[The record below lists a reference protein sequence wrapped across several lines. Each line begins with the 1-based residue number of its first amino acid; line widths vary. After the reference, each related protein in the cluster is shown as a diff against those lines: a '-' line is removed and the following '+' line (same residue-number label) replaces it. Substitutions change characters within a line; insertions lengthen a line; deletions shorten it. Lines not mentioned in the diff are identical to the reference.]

1 MKAVEFVDYTGEFPC
16 LCSGEVTLKID
27 GQVVEFCRYKS
38 DSEKTGKPY
47 LSLTSGGRCYFD
59 DDVEWHDHVEYGP
72 WSIDLD
78 PRYAEIEDEI
88 LEVINSNIPWGC
100 CGGCL

>member
-1 MKAVEFVDYTGEFPC
+1 MARVKFVGYTGGFPC
-16 LCSGEVTLKID
+16 LCSGEVTLEID
-27 GQVVEFCRYKS
+27 GQVVKFVKYECE
-38 DSEKTGKPY
+38 SEETGKPY
-47 LSLTSGGRCYFD
+47 LSLTSGGHCYFD
-59 DDVEWHDHVEYGP
+59 DEWNEHVGSGP

-78 PRYAEIEDEI
+78 PRYAELEDEI

>member
-1 MKAVEFVDYTGEFPC
+1 MSRVEFVDYTGEFPC

-27 GQVVEFCRYKS
+27 GYVVEFCRYKS

-59 DDVEWHDHVEYGP
+59 DECNDHVIDGP

-78 PRYAEIEDEI
+78 PRYAELEDEI
-88 LEVINSNIPWGC
+88 FEVININNNIPWGC

>member
-1 MKAVEFVDYTGEFPC
+1 MKVVEFVDYTGEFPC

-27 GQVVEFCRYKS
+27 GQIVEFCRYKS

-59 DDVEWHDHVEYGP
+59 DDDG
-72 WSIDLD
+72 
-78 PRYAEIEDEI
+78 DE
-88 LEVINSNIPWGC
+88 
-100 CGGCL
+100 

>member
-27 GQVVEFCRYKS
+27 GQVVRFVKDKCE
-38 DSEKTGKPY
+38 SEESGKPY

-59 DDVEWHDHVEYGP
+59 DEWNDHVEYGP

-78 PRYAEIEDEI
+78 PRYAELEDEI
-88 LEVINSNIPWGC
+88 FEVININSNIPWGC

>member
-1 MKAVEFVDYTGEFPC
+1 MSRVEFVDYTGEFPC

-38 DSEKTGKPY
+38 DSRETGKPY
-47 LSLTSGGRCYFD
+47 LRLTSGGRCYFD
-59 DDVEWHDHVEYGP
+59 DEWNDHVEDGP

-78 PRYAEIEDEI
+78 PRYTELEDEI

>member
-1 MKAVEFVDYTGEFPC
+1 MARVEFVDYTGDYPC

-27 GQVVEFCRYKS
+27 GQVVKFVRYKCE
-38 DSEKTGKPY
+38 SEESGKPY
-47 LSLTSGGRCYFD
+47 LSLTSGGHCYFD
-59 DDVEWHDHVEYGP
+59 DEWNDHVIDGP
-72 WSIDLD
+72 WGIDLD
-78 PRYAEIEDEI
+78 PRYAELEDEI

>member
-1 MKAVEFVDYTGEFPC
+1 MSRVEFVDYTGEFPC

-27 GQVVEFCRYKS
+27 GQVVRFVKDKCE
-38 DSEKTGKPY
+38 SEESGKPY

-59 DDVEWHDHVEYGP
+59 DEWNDHVEYGP

-78 PRYAEIEDEI
+78 PRYAELEDEI
-88 LEVINSNIPWGC
+88 LEVININSNIPWGC

>member
-1 MKAVEFVDYTGEFPC
+1 MKVVEFVDYTGEFPC

-27 GQVVEFCRYKS
+27 GQIVEFCRYKS

-47 LSLTSGGRCYFD
+47 LSLTSGGHCYFD
-59 DDVEWHDHVEYGP
+59 DEWNDHVIDGP
-72 WSIDLD
+72 WRIDLD
-78 PRYAEIEDEI
+78 PRYVELEDEI

>member
-1 MKAVEFVDYTGEFPC
+1 MARVKFVDYTGEYPC
-16 LCSGEVTLKID
+16 LCSGEVTLEIG
-27 GQVVEFCRYKS
+27 GQVVKFCRYKS

-47 LSLTSGGRCYFD
+47 LSLSSGGQCYFD
-59 DDVEWHDHVEYGP
+59 DEWDDHIESGP

-78 PRYAEIEDEI
+78 PRYAELEDEI

-100 CGGCL
+100 CGGCI

>member
-1 MKAVEFVDYTGEFPC
+1 MTRVKFVDYTGGYPC
-16 LCSGEVTLKID
+16 LCSGEVTLEID
-27 GQVVEFCRYKS
+27 GQVVKFVKYEYE
-38 DSEKTGKPY
+38 SEESGKPY
-47 LSLTSGGRCYFD
+47 LSLTSGGHCYFD
-59 DDVEWHDHVEYGP
+59 DEWDDHVNDGP

-78 PRYAEIEDEI
+78 PRYAELEDEI

>member
-1 MKAVEFVDYTGEFPC
+1 MARVEFVDYTGDYPC

-27 GQVVEFCRYKS
+27 GQVVKFVDYKCE
-38 DSEKTGKPY
+38 SEESGKPY
-47 LSLTSGGRCYFD
+47 LSLTSGGHCYFD
-59 DDVEWHDHVEYGP
+59 DEWNDHVIDGP
-72 WSIDLD
+72 WRIDLD
-78 PRYAEIEDEI
+78 PRYAELEDEI

>member
-1 MKAVEFVDYTGEFPC
+1 MSRVEFVDYTGKFPC

-27 GQVVEFCRYKS
+27 GQVVEFVKYKCE
-38 DSEKTGKPY
+38 SEESGKPY
-47 LSLTSGGRCYFD
+47 LSLTSGGHCYFD
-59 DDVEWHDHVEYGP
+59 DEWNDHVTDGP

-78 PRYAEIEDEI
+78 PRYAELEDEI

>member
-27 GQVVEFCRYKS
+27 GQVVRFVKDKCE
-38 DSEKTGKPY
+38 SEESGKPY
-47 LSLTSGGRCYFD
+47 LSLTSGGHCYFD
-59 DDVEWHDHVEYGP
+59 DEWNDHVEYGP

-78 PRYAEIEDEI
+78 PRYAELEDEI
-88 LEVINSNIPWGC
+88 LEVINSNISWGC

>member
-1 MKAVEFVDYTGEFPC
+1 MARVEFVDYTGGYPC

-27 GQVVEFCRYKS
+27 GQVVEFCRHKV
-38 DSEKTGKPY
+38 DSKESGKPY
-47 LSLTSGGRCYFD
+47 LSLTSGGHCYFD
-59 DDVEWHDHVEYGP
+59 DEWNDHVESGP

-78 PRYAEIEDEI
+78 PRYAELEDEI